1 MAAFKAFKPSGM
13 EKIARS
19 MGYTGNMNTFGDYLA
34 QDPMRQNQ
42 MNEYTNRA
50 MRMAEGGA
58 VTSQP
63 SVESMTPAVE
73 PTPTPQPVGTSLP
86 QAPVPIQTIQPLADG
101 SAPTI
106 GDVSAQRMQQPGL
119 PVGGVAVAQGITQ
132 TPGQIIDPTLGQ
144 VQGSVLLL

>member
-50 MRMAEGGA
+50 IRMARGGL
-58 VTSQP
+58 VFN
-63 SVESMTPAVE
+63 
-73 PTPTPQPVGTSLP
+73 G
-86 QAPVPIQTIQPLADG
+86 G
-101 SAPTI
+101 
-106 GDVSAQRMQQPGL
+106 GDVSYGDGDY
-119 PVGGVAVAQGITQ
+119 GGTGRNT
-132 TPGQIIDPTLGQ
+132 
-144 VQGSVLLL
+144 S